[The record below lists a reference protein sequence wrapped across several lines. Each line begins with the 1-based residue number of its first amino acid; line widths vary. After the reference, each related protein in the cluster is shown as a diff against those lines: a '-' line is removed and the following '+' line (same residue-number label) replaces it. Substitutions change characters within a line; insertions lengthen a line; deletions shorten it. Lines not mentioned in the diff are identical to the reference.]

1 MNAAGAT
8 AFQGGAAAAA
18 SPEEAARLAQQT
30 SSSTPD
36 PGADAPPPPPRVVAV
51 VVTHDRPALLRRCLE
66 ALAAQAPRAPDA
78 VRVVDNAS
86 PGPGTARVLEEFP
99 AARVLRRPENLGG
112 AAGYRAGMEAAL
124 RDGADW
130 VWAMDDDGRP
140 RDPDCLHGL
149 LGAAARTGA
158 VLVAPLVLDVDAP
171 GRLAFPLRLGGRTR
185 FTAAELGEC
194 GDDLRGRAHLFNGA
208 LIAAPLLFSVGLP
221 DPRLVIRGD
230 EVDFLLR
237 VRRFAGDA
245 GVVLTPRCAFLH
257 PGGAAEIHPILGGA
271 YYATLP
277 TDARKQFYQ
286 FRNRAWIF
294 RRHGMWG
301 WLAADV
307 VRYGCFWLG
316 TRRDPAGL
324 ARWAAASWAGLRGDL
339 ARGPPAAPPPPPVPA
354 RGALPDAP
362 RPGWGGRRR
371 RAPG

>member
-1 MNAAGAT
+1 M
-8 AFQGGAAAAA
+8 
-18 SPEEAARLAQQT
+18 AQQT
-30 SSSTPD
+30 STTIAGRG
-36 PGADAPPPPPRVVAV
+36 GAALPPPRVVAV

-66 ALAAQAPRAPDA
+66 ALAAQAPRAPDS
-78 VRVVDNAS
+78 VLVVDNAS

-171 GRLAFPLRLGGRTR
+171 ERLAFPLRLGGRTR

-339 ARGPPAAPPPPPVPA
+339 ARPPPPPA
-354 RGALPDAP
+354 AGAAAAGRGAARRWWRGAAGGAARMARLTRAAPFGPAAAPKGHP
-362 RPGWGGRRR
+362 RP
-371 RAPG
+371 